1 MPELGAAVDVGVGV
15 VVIGGASSVAWERSA
30 DEEERVSELHEGT
43 RIKHES
49 ANAAP
54 QTLTRISVLSTF
66 A

>member
-1 MPELGAAVDVGVGV
+1 VGV
-15 VVIGGASSVAWERSA
+15 VVIGGASLVASERSV
-30 DEEERVSELHEGT
+30 DGEEPVSEPQEVK

-54 QTLTRISVLSTF
+54 QTLTRISVLSAF